1 MAGRAIVALALA
13 GMVAL
18 AGCASAAGDTGPAP
32 QAAPAINTSE
42 VGLRDVKFVPAVI
55 EVPAG
60 TTVTWRFDDGSV
72 PHNVSGDG
80 FSSPVQS
87 KGTFTHRFDR
97 PGTYDY
103 RCTLHNKMRGQVI
116 VQ

>member
-1 MAGRAIVALALA
+1 MAGRTIVALALA

-18 AGCASAAGDTGPAP
+18 AGCASATGDDDPAP
-32 QAAPAINTSE
+32 QAVPARSTNE
-42 VGLRDVKFVPAVI
+42 VGLRNIKFAPAVI

-60 TTVTWRFDDGSV
+60 TTVTWRFDDGPV
-72 PHNVSGDG
+72 PHDVSGDG

-103 RCTLHNKMRGQVI
+103 RCTLHDRMRGQVI
-116 VQ
+116 VK

>member
-1 MAGRAIVALALA
+1 MSRRAIVALALA

-32 QAAPAINTSE
+32 RAAPARNTSE

-80 FSSPVQS
+80 FSSPVQA
-87 KGTFTHRFDR
+87 KGTFTHRFER
-97 PGTYDY
+97 PGTYGY
-103 RCTLHNKMRGQVI
+103 RCTLHDKMRGQVI
-116 VQ
+116 VK